1 MSNTR
6 KDLATR
12 FNADTGRAAIN
23 KRWLE
28 EKQSREQALIDF
40 ASRELGQQ
48 VSFNEAKNY
57 VILAPQFVKSLGGL
71 TPAAK
76 FLGQV
81 YGITPIPNP
90 VSVENSNVL
99 VIAGNAAYTF
109 DDIDLY
115 AREAPEMLEAD
126 LQNADWSGAEELRS
140 YAREKLDAK
149 NR

>member
-28 EKQSREQALIDF
+28 EKQSRERALIEF
-40 ASRELGQQ
+40 AERELGRE
-48 VSFNEAKNY
+48 VSLSDAQNY
-57 VILAPQFVKSLGGL
+57 VILEPQFIKSRNGV

-76 FLGQV
+76 FLGQL
-81 YGITPIPNP
+81 YGLTIPPAPIT
-90 VSVENSNVL
+90 VENSNVL

-140 YAREKLDAK
+140 YALEKLDAK